1 MNLRIDHSPVTLR
14 EKCLE
19 KLRNAIITGY
29 FPSGARLVERT
40 LCEQLGVSRTVVREV
55 IRYLQAEGLVE
66 VLPQKG
72 PIVAVLNW
80 DVASQVYRIRL
91 VLEQSAVADC
101 VRNLTDETAAQ
112 IQQALETL
120 RTSYGTPD
128 IAPVLEAS
136 STLYETIFRA
146 GNNHIAWEIVQ
157 RLNGRISRLRA
168 MTLTHVDR
176 EKTGFER
183 IKAIC
188 DAICVQRDE
197 ALARQRVAEH
207 IGEAEAIAHALL
219 EQEQK

>member
-1 MNLRIDHSPVTLR
+1 MNLRIDHAPVTLR

-40 LCEQLGVSRTVVREV
+40 LCDQLGVSRTVVREV
-55 IRYLQAEGLVE
+55 IRYLEAEGLVE

-72 PIVAVLNW
+72 PIVAVLSW

-91 VLEQSAVADC
+91 VLEQAAVADC
-101 VRNLTDETAAQ
+101 VRNLTDETKAQ
-112 IQQALETL
+112 ITQALETL
-120 RTSYGTPD
+120 RLSYGAAD

-168 MTLTHVDR
+168 MTLTHVNR

-188 DAICVQRDE
+188 DAICVSQDE

-207 IGEAEAIAHALL
+207 IGEAQSIARALL
-219 EQEQK
+219 QEGQD

>member
-1 MNLRIDHSPVTLR
+1 MNLRIDHTSVTLR
-14 EKCLE
+14 EMCLE

-80 DVASQVYRIRL
+80 DVASQVYRIRM
-91 VLEQSAVADC
+91 VMEQAAVADC
-101 VRNLTDETAAQ
+101 VRNLTDESAAE
-112 IQQALETL
+112 ITQALEKL
-120 RTSYGTPD
+120 RLSYSAPE
-128 IAPVLEAS
+128 IASVLEAS
-136 STLYETIFRA
+136 STLYETIFRV
-146 GNNHIAWEIVQ
+146 GHNPIAWEIVQ

-168 MTLTHVDR
+168 MTMTHKVR

-183 IKAIC
+183 IRAIC
-188 DAICVQRDE
+188 EAICVDRDE

-207 IGEAEAIAHALL
+207 ISEAQAIAQALL
-219 EQEQK
+219 QSETR